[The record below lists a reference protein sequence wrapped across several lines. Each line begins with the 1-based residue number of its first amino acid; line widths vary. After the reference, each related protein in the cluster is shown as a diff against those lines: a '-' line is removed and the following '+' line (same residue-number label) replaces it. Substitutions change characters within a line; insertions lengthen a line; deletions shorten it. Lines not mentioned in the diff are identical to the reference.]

1 MGEGESVLTVVYLWV
16 SLLGCDSSS
25 QLWKH
30 RWPWLTQWVTKGKKK
45 VMNLGLWEEW
55 GLMGMKG
62 DERAI
67 WGETDQNALYACM
80 S

>member
-1 MGEGESVLTVVYLWV
+1 
-16 SLLGCDSSS
+16 
-25 QLWKH
+25 
-30 RWPWLTQWVTKGKKK
+30 
-45 VMNLGLWEEW
+45 MNLGLWEEW

-62 DERAI
+62 DERGI